1 MRVRPPP
8 VGPAPTLSGMEPILW
23 HVGYQRTRS
32 PADLASQL
40 STAGIT
46 LVLDVRRRP
55 RSQRPGYDRAGL
67 EQEITAAGL
76 RYASVPALGAA
87 DHLADRWQA
96 DHEGAIAALGEHLEQ
111 TAAPTLDRL
120 VEVLAIERVVVMC
133 MCPSLDRCHRRAVLE
148 RVSAR
153 LPNLRIE
160 AFPLA

>member
-1 MRVRPPP
+1 MVRLPRD
-8 VGPAPTLSGMEPILW
+8 GPAPTLGRMEPVLW

-32 PADLASQL
+32 PADLARQL
-40 STAGIT
+40 RAAGIT

-67 EQEITAAGL
+67 EQAVASAGL

-87 DHLADRWQA
+87 EHLADRWQS
-96 DHEGAIAALGEHLEQ
+96 DHEGALAALEEHLER

-120 VEVLAIERVVVMC
+120 AQVSALERVCVMC

-148 RVSAR
+148 RVTAR
-153 LPNLRIE
+153 VPDLRVE
-160 AFPLA
+160 AVPLA